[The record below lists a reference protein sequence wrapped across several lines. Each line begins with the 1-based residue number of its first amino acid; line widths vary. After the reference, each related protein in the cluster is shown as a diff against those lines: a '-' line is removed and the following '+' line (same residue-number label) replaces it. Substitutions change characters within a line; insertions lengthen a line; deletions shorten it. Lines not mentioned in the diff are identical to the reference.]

1 VLKWVISNNEALFG
15 KFVSGA
21 YHKAVERHIHYLL
34 QEAKLISTPHI
45 LFHQD
50 ANDELLKSNVAIQK

>member
-34 QEAKLISTPHI
+34 QEAKLI
-45 LFHQD
+45 
-50 ANDELLKSNVAIQK
+50 